1 MNNAVVVLDAT
12 GSMSGQEQRVVTS
25 MNEYAGGLSADTRL
39 KVFMF
44 DSDRWETFYE
54 GAVSD
59 WKPMKT
65 ADYSP
70 GAMTPLF
77 DAVGKAIAYADGIAS
92 AGDKTMVMIDTD
104 GFENLSREHTE
115 ASIKSLVKD
124 RQGKDWAF
132 MFMSAG
138 LDQAEAQAHGR
149 QGANLGMVTM
159 AADAGHRVSNYAA
172 AAVQTQ
178 SYFDGKAPEDVGMGE
193 EVESSKAEPFY
204 AAR

>member
-25 MNEYAGGLSADTRL
+25 MNEYVGNLPDDTRL

-65 ADYSP
+65 DDYSP

-77 DAVGKAIAYADGIAS
+77 DAVGKAIGYADSIAAS
-92 AGDKTMVMIDTD
+92 GDKIMVMIDTD
-104 GFENLSREHTE
+104 GFENHSRMHTE
-115 ASIKSLVKD
+115 ASIKALVED
-124 RQGKDWAF
+124 RKGKDWAF
-132 MFMSAG
+132 MFMSQG
-138 LDQAEAQAHGR
+138 LDQAEAQVHGR
-149 QGANLGMVTM
+149 QGANLGMTVM
-159 AADAGHRVSNYAA
+159 AASAATRVSNYAA
-172 AAVQTQ
+172 AAVQTD
-178 SYFDGKAPEDVGMGE
+178 SYFGGKAPEDAGMGE
-193 EVESSKAEPFY
+193 EVEPSKAEPFY